1 MPKSPVTGT
10 LKGKRLTKE
19 PSNQPAQVCQEDDN
33 LTLKAEAV
41 RALGLFEK
49 VKKHGWGALTAAEN
63 GRIGGYMTR
72 IRFAAKRQQEQD
84 SSHNSS

>member
-10 LKGKRLTKE
+10 LKGKRKA
-19 PSNQPAQVCQEDDN
+19 QDPAGQSSRVGPEDDN
-33 LTLKAEAV
+33 LQLKAEAV

-84 SSHNSS
+84 SPHNSS